1 MDTRHDM
8 LPQRRGVALVAVLLV
23 IALIAAVIFEFN
35 YDSRVRY
42 QLADNLRASHQ
53 ALHCA
58 EAGLA
63 TATAALARVGEA
75 APEEEITK
83 VLSGAVQVPLG
94 KGYFTVSVA
103 GETGKINVNGLKT
116 PEGQLVRPR
125 IDQMLRLIDVLNSQY
140 GQENPLRYSLVP
152 AIIDWIDADDEVTIL
167 PFVRGANAGAE
178 SDYYQALEKPYRCK
192 NAPLELLGEL
202 TLVKGM
208 SREIFHGA
216 AGTGETPRVAGMK
229 QFLTVYGDGKLNINE
244 ASVTVLQTLS
254 ERMTRALA
262 ENVVQHRP
270 YKNAREL
277 SEVPGMTP
285 DVLEEIQEFAGV
297 QAGSEYYTVTA
308 RGVAGQCVRTLQ
320 VVVKRDRRK
329 GRCVP
334 LIRWE
339 L

>member
-1 MDTRHDM
+1 MPLH
-8 LPQRRGVALVAVLLV
+8 RRGVALVAVLLV

-42 QLADNLRASHQ
+42 QLADNLRASYQ

-63 TATAALARVGEA
+63 TATAALTGVGEA
-75 APEEEITK
+75 PSDEEILK
-83 VLSGAVQVPLG
+83 MLSGAVQVSLG
-94 KGYFTVSVA
+94 EGCFTVSVA
-103 GETGKINVNGLKT
+103 AETGKINVNGLKT

-140 GQENPLRYSLVP
+140 GGRKPLSYSLVP

-167 PFVRGANAGAE
+167 PFVRGENAGVE
-178 SDYYQALEKPYRCK
+178 SDYYQTLEKPYRCK

-216 AGTGETPRVAGMK
+216 PAAGEMPRTAGMK
-229 QFLTVYGDGKLNINE
+229 QFLTVYGDGTLNINE
-244 ASVTVLQTLS
+244 VPVTVLQTFS

-262 ENVVQHRP
+262 EKIVQHRP
-270 YKNAREL
+270 YKNVREL

-285 DVLEEIQEFAGV
+285 DVLQEIQEFVGV
-297 QAGSEYYTVTA
+297 RARAEYYTVTA
-308 RGVAGQCVRTLQ
+308 RGLAGKCVRTIR
-320 VVVKRDRRK
+320 VVVKRDQRT

>member
-1 MDTRHDM
+1 MDTRHDT
-8 LPQRRGVALVAVLLV
+8 LPHRRGFALVAVLLV

-42 QLADNLRASHQ
+42 QLADNLRASYQ

-63 TATAALARVGEA
+63 TATAALSQVDAATPDGE
-75 APEEEITK
+75 ILK
-83 VLSGAVQVPLG
+83 VLSGTVPVPLG
-94 KGYFTVSVA
+94 EDYFTVSVA
-103 GETGKINVNGLKT
+103 AETGKINVNGLKT

-125 IDQMLRLIDVLNSQY
+125 IDQMLRLIDVLNSQHD
-140 GQENPLRYSLVP
+140 ERNPLRYSLVP

-167 PFVRGANAGAE
+167 PFVRGENAGAE
-178 SDYYQALEKPYRCK
+178 SDYYQTLTKPYRCK
-192 NAPLELLGEL
+192 NRPLELLGEL

-216 AGTGETPRVAGMK
+216 PAAGKTPRMAGMK

-244 ASVTVLQTLS
+244 VSVTVLQTFS

-262 ENVVQHRP
+262 ESVVQHRP
-270 YKNAREL
+270 YKNVREL

-285 DVLEEIQEFAGV
+285 DVLEEIQELAGV
-297 QAGSEYYTVTA
+297 QAGGEYYTVTA
-308 RGVAGQCVRTLQ
+308 RGVAGQCVRTLR

-334 LIRWE
+334 LVRWE

>member
-1 MDTRHDM
+1 MDTRRDTPLH
-8 LPQRRGVALVAVLLV
+8 RRGVALVAVLLV
-23 IALIAAVIFEFN
+23 IALIAAVILEFN

-42 QLADNLRASHQ
+42 QLANNLRASYQ

-63 TATAALARVGEA
+63 TATAALTRAGEVA
-75 APEEEITK
+75 SDEEILK
-83 VLSGAVQVPLG
+83 VLSGAVPVPLG

-103 GETGKINVNGLKT
+103 AETGKINVNGLKT

-140 GQENPLRYSLVP
+140 DERKPLRYSLVA

-167 PFVRGANAGAE
+167 PFVRGENAGVE
-178 SDYYQALEKPYRCK
+178 SDYYQTLEKPYRCK

-208 SREIFHGA
+208 SREVFHGA
-216 AGTGETPRVAGMK
+216 PATDEMPRTAGMK
-229 QFLTVYGDGKLNINE
+229 QFLTVYGDGTLNINE
-244 ASVTVLQTLS
+244 VSVTVLQTFS

-262 ENVVQHRP
+262 ENIVQHRP
-270 YKNAREL
+270 YKNVREL

-285 DVLEEIQEFAGV
+285 DVLEEVQEFAGV
-297 QAGSEYYTVTA
+297 QAGGEYYTVTA
-308 RGVAGQCVRTLQ
+308 RGVAGRCVRTLR
-320 VVVKRDRRK
+320 VVVKRDRRE

-334 LIRWE
+334 LVRWE

>member
-1 MDTRHDM
+1 MGTRHM
-8 LPQRRGVALVAVLLV
+8 LLHRRGVALVAVLLV
-23 IALIAAVIFEFN
+23 IALIAAIIFEFN
-35 YDSRVRY
+35 YDSRVRL
-42 QLADNLRASHQ
+42 QLADNMRGSYQ

-63 TATAALARVGEA
+63 TATAALSRLGNTA
-75 APEEEITK
+75 ASEELLK

-94 KGYFTVSVA
+94 KGYFTVSIA

-125 IDQMLRLIDVLNSQY
+125 IDQMLRLIDLLNSQHS
-140 GQENPLRYSLVP
+140 ERNPLRYSLVP

-167 PFVRGANAGAE
+167 PFVRGENAGVE

-192 NAPLELLGEL
+192 NGPFELLGEL

-216 AGTGETPRVAGMK
+216 PGMGKTGPTAGMK
-229 QFLTVYGDGKLNINE
+229 QFLTVYGDGRLNINE
-244 ASVTVLQTLS
+244 ASVSVLQTLS
-254 ERMTRALA
+254 EQMTQALA
-262 ENVVQHRP
+262 ENIVRHRP

-277 SEVPGMTP
+277 GEVPGMMP
-285 DVLEEIQEFAGV
+285 EVLKDIQEFARV
-297 QAGSEYYTVTA
+297 QASDEYYTVTA
-308 RGVAGQCVRTLQ
+308 RGIVGKSVRTLRI
-320 VVVKRDRRK
+320 VVRRDRQK

-339 L
+339 M

>member
-1 MDTRHDM
+1 MDARDDM

-23 IALIAAVIFEFN
+23 IALIAAVVFEFN

-42 QLADNLRASHQ
+42 QLADNLRAGYQ

-63 TATAALARVGEA
+63 AVTAALARVGQES
-75 APEEEITK
+75 PDDQMIE

-103 GETGKINVNGLKT
+103 GETGKINVNELKT
-116 PEGQLVRPR
+116 PEGQLVRSR

-140 GQENPLRYSLVP
+140 GERKPLRYSLVP

-167 PFVRGANAGAE
+167 PFVRGENAGVE

-192 NAPLELLGEL
+192 NGPLELLGEL

-208 SREIFHGA
+208 TREIFRGA
-216 AGTGETPRVAGMK
+216 AGTSETPRATGMK
-229 QFLTVYGDGKLNINE
+229 QFLTVYGDGTLNINE

-254 ERMTRALA
+254 ERMTRDLA
-262 ENVVQHRP
+262 ENIVQHRP

-277 SEVPGMTP
+277 GEVPGMTP
-285 DVLEEIQEFAGV
+285 DVLEEIREFAGV
-297 QAGSEYYTVTA
+297 QTGGEYYTVTA
-308 RGVAGQCVRTLQ
+308 RGVAGQCVRTLR
-320 VVVKRDRRK
+320 VVVQRDRRK

-334 LIRWE
+334 VVRWE